1 MKLATSFFFVCLV
14 SANGSAAEFGRS
26 VEKISKKAVKI
37 RTKKSAT
44 NFIALVGSPRIQDE
58 MEALRAYSLYSPS
71 NRTCLSLTAVKRY
84 FKARLKIKLARWKYY
99 TYIHVCEVKKGLGF
113 KG

>member
-1 MKLATSFFFVCLV
+1 MKIATSFFFVCLV
-14 SANGSAAEFGRS
+14 SANGSAVEFGRS

-44 NFIALVGSPRIQDE
+44 NFIALVGSPRIHQDE

-84 FKARLKIKLARWKYY
+84 FNA
-99 TYIHVCEVKKGLGF
+99 
-113 KG
+113 